1 MTGFFKKESLK
12 TNQEKTEFETL
23 LETGG
28 KYHVKP
34 SITFYC
40 LAAEKVVDGT
50 TLQHNGLQ
58 IDFLHE
64 PQGGWHGTLF
74 TLEPC

>member
-1 MTGFFKKESLK
+1 M
-12 TNQEKTEFETL
+12 
-23 LETGG
+23 
-28 KYHVKP
+28 KP